1 MVYFH
6 KTPSG
11 KFLRLESIIG
21 FRPTEAQFLGV
32 FFGRQKPTAVF
43 ADKSGKYGRASVD
56 NIDKFNEEY
65 GYGA

>member
-21 FRPTEAQFLGV
+21 FRPNEAQFLGV
-32 FFGRQKPTAVF
+32 FWGRQNPTALF
-43 ADKSGKYGRASVD
+43 ADKNGKYGRATVNAAPDSWRA
-56 NIDKFNEEY
+56 EY
-65 GYGA
+65 GY